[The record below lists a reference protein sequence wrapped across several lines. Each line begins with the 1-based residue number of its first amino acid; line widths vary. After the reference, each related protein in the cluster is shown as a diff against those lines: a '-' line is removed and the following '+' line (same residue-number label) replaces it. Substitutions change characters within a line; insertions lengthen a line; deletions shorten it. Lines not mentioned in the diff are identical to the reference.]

1 MSRTYINFSNFWYN
15 IIMKKATKRLFSFI
29 FLIVFIPTVYAQ
41 NTTEDTADSSIT
53 QKPKMLISELK
64 YLRLA
69 YPDIDFSQKYDK
81 EQDDWIITIT
91 PQNSKINGAKASES
105 TDLFWANGSF
115 LPKEELEN
123 SENYWPL
130 LYSYPKELKD
140 PSEYTEEER
149 KAIKEL
155 GSTESRKNGAGTP
168 MFLFDVIYNSYTRGK
183 LEQQLKR
190 VTFLGKNTTI
200 HRRIEEP
207 LKKVEEKIY
216 AQQEDAEI
224 KAFLENIKSVEA
236 YNWRII
242 EGTKRKSFH
251 SLGIAIDILPKK
263 QGGKQ
268 IFWNWAR
275 SKYPNTWMLIPLKDR
290 WMPPQKVIQIFEE
303 EGFIWGGK
311 WVIFDNMHFE
321 YHPELI
327 QYNYHD

>member
-1 MSRTYINFSNFWYN
+1 
-15 IIMKKATKRLFSFI
+15 MKKANKRLFSLI
-29 FLIVFIPTVYAQ
+29 FLIVFIPAIYAQ
-41 NTTEDTADSSIT
+41 DSTENTENSNIK
-53 QKPKMLISELK
+53 QKTKLLISELK
-64 YLRLA
+64 YFKLA

-81 EQDDWIITIT
+81 EQNDWIITVKT
-91 PQNSKINGAKASES
+91 PDAKKNSSKG
-105 TDLFWANGSF
+105 TDFYWADGSL

-123 SENYWPL
+123 AENYWPV

-140 PSEYTEEER
+140 PAEYTEEER
-149 KAIKEL
+149 LQIKKYA
-155 GSTESRKNGAGTP
+155 SKESRKNGAGTP
-168 MFLFDVIYNSYTRGK
+168 MFVFDEIYDSYTRGK

-190 VTFLGKNTTI
+190 ITFLGKNTTI
-200 HRRIEEP
+200 HKRIEVP

-216 AQQEDAEI
+216 AQKEDAEI
-224 KAFLENIKSVEA
+224 KAFLENIKSVDG

-275 SKYPNTWMLIPLKDR
+275 SKYPNTWMLVPLKDR

-311 WVIFDNMHFE
+311 WVIYDNMHFE
-321 YHPELI
+321 YHPELVEF
-327 QYNYHD
+327 NLK